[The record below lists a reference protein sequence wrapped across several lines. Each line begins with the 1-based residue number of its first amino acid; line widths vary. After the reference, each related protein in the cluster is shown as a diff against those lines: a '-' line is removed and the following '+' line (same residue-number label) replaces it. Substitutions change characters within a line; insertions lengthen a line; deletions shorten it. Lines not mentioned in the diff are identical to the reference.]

1 MSKFKANPTFKAPVK
16 IKTADGEQIEMI
28 CTFRHK
34 RRTEADKLVKEID
47 SGRSPEDWISE
58 VLEGWDIA
66 EERYQEKYTRKAL
79 SELIEEHASAP
90 QVFMHAYLAGLFG
103 ARQGN

>member
-1 MSKFKANPTFKAPVK
+1 MSKFKASPTFKVPVN
-16 IKTADGEQIEMI
+16 IKTADGNQIEMI

-47 SGRSPEDWISE
+47 SGRAPEDWISE
-58 VLEGWDIA
+58 VLEDWNIA
-66 EERYQEKYTRKAL
+66 EERYQEKYDRKAL
-79 SELIEEHASAP
+79 SELIEEHASAA
-90 QVFMHAYLAGLFG
+90 QTFMHAYLSGLFG